1 MVKLRAVNTVG
12 PVTARRAP
20 ISDAIVEKKRRTHG
34 KETRIIG

>member
-20 ISDAIVEKKRRTHG
+20 ISDAVVEKKRRKHR
-34 KETRIIG
+34 KETIIG